1 MTISSKIDL
10 AVQCNAVNI
19 STGFG
24 FVELNKLRPK
34 STWMRKWS
42 RTGLIQEKKNKI
54 KKQGKEI
61 YPVSYQCL

>member
-34 STWMRKWS
+34 STGMRKRS
-42 RTGLIQEKKNKI
+42 RTGLIQKKI
-54 KKQGKEI
+54 K
-61 YPVSYQCL
+61 